1 MNPNIILHKYDLPDN
16 FEVVGEIAID
26 TETMGLELIRDKLCL
41 LQLKDTTDTIH
52 LVQFNGNYAAPNL
65 KKILQNK
72 NIVKIFHYARFDV
85 TAIYLYLGV
94 LCENI
99 FCTKIASK
107 LTRTYTSYHGLKDL
121 CKDMLGVELKK
132 EQQLSYWG
140 AENYSEEQK
149 TYAASDVL
157 YLHDLRKEL
166 IKRLIAE
173 KRASLAKSCFDFL
186 PTRAVLD
193 TLNWKN
199 ETDIFLH

>member
-1 MNPNIILHKYDLPDN
+1 MLQPNIILHKHDLPDN

-52 LVQFNGNYAAPNL
+52 LIQFNGNYSAPNL

-132 EQQLSYWG
+132 NN
-140 AENYSEEQK
+140 NYLIGVQK
-149 TYAASDVL
+149 TIVKNKKPML
-157 YLHDLRKEL
+157 
-166 IKRLIAE
+166 
-173 KRASLAKSCFDFL
+173 LAMFYIC
-186 PTRAVLD
+186 T
-193 TLNWKN
+193 
-199 ETDIFLH
+199 I